1 MLHFS
6 IEEDQMKKRVF
17 SGIQPT
23 GDIHIG
29 NYLAAIKHWV
39 TMQDSYDCIFCIV
52 DMHAITIPQD
62 PKILKAKNREVSG
75 LLLAAGI
82 DQERS
87 AIFIQSHVSAHAEM
101 AWILNCFIPM
111 GWMQRMTQFKEKTQK
126 QKEQV
131 SVGLFDY
138 PALMAADILLYNT
151 DAVPVGED
159 QKQHVEMARDTAQRF
174 NSIYGETLRLPEPL
188 IPDVGARI
196 MGLDDPNKKMSKSEE
211 GTGHAIDLLDPADTI
226 RNKIMRATTDSLRE
240 IRFDENRPGI
250 YNLLTIYQLFTGGSH
265 KEIEA
270 HFEGKGYA
278 DFKKALAEVVVEA
291 LRPLQERY
299 QKLTA
304 EPGLIDAILAEGADK
319 VRPTA
324 AQTLAAVKDRIGL
337 G

>member
-1 MLHFS
+1 
-6 IEEDQMKKRVF
+6 MKKRVF

-39 TMQDSYDCIFCIV
+39 AMQDSYDCIFCIV
-52 DMHAITIPQD
+52 DMHAITVPQD
-62 PKILKAKNREVSG
+62 QKVLKAKIREVSG

-82 DQERS
+82 DHEHS
-87 AIFIQSHVSAHAEM
+87 IIFIQSHVSAHTEM

-138 PALMAADILLYNT
+138 PALMAADILLYDT

-174 NSIYGETLRLPEPL
+174 NSIYGETLILPEPF
-188 IPDVGARI
+188 IPDIGARI
-196 MGLDDPNKKMSKSEE
+196 MGLDDPTRKMSKSEP
-211 GTGHAIDLLDPADTI
+211 GSIHAINLLDPPDAI
-226 RNKIMRATTDSLRE
+226 RNKIQRATTDSLRE

-250 YNLLTIYQLFTGGSH
+250 FNLLTIYQLFTGESN

-270 HFEGKGYA
+270 QFEGKGYA
-278 DFKKALAEVVVEA
+278 DFKKALAEVVVES

-299 QKLTA
+299 RELTA
-304 EPGLIDAILAEGADK
+304 EPGLIDAILAEGAAK
-319 VRPTA
+319 ARPA
-324 AQTLAAVKDRIGL
+324 AEKTLAAVKDRIGL